1 MGEPE
6 RRDVSDPMNG
16 AIMPVVTNGNGHH
29 PVPAPPLPVVAYQ
42 PKARDW
48 KFLQAVQEAI
58 EQDGRLSHEAI
69 ANRLG
74 VTRQAVTKR
83 LQDAEFEA
91 WINER
96 LERAVD
102 ALWPKVMMRATR
114 LALRGSIDHMNF
126 LAKVGGRFKQGD
138 GAPAAGG
145 PTVNVLIRV

>member
-1 MGEPE
+1 M
-6 RRDVSDPMNG
+6 ST
-16 AIMPVVTNGNGHH
+16 AIVTTNGHQNGH
-29 PVPAPPLPVVAYQ
+29 PADSPALPAVAYR

-83 LQDAEFEA
+83 LHDAAFEGWLNA
-91 WINER
+91 R

-102 ALWPKVMMRATR
+102 DAWPKVMMRATR

-126 LAKVGGRFKQGD
+126 IAKVGGKFKQPDSGP
-138 GAPAAGG
+138 GGGG
-145 PTVNVLIRV
+145 PVVNVLIRV